1 LLGIE
6 DRIFLFLTRMRRRM
20 PYETLSRLFG
30 IAYGTVVNYYDEMLK
45 LFYDH
50 LVPRLLF
57 PLSAAQTKDMTP
69 DEFAK
74 ALPDILVIWDA
85 TGFKLKSKENVLLS
99 RILYSAYHHTS
110 EGFAVFG
117 K

>member
-1 LLGIE
+1 
-6 DRIFLFLTRMRRRM
+6 MRRRM